1 MSIEAVLQP
10 RFYYAM
16 SYFSF
21 DAEVLFAFFAFG
33 DTFFTLGLMV
43 HIGLGSDRRRLAGF
57 SGRFSRSL
65 TSRLLS
71 SSSSSFL
78 FFGKIPWN
86 FRRETKIISEI
97 SAKVYRIR
105 KKNPESIA
113 RKKNKTKNGIS
124 FCSFFWSGKK
134 ACKLCR
140 SKKRW
145 KISLQELLQ

>member
-57 SGRFSRSL
+57 
-65 TSRLLS
+65 TSRLVRFRQRFEKMRES
-71 SSSSSFL
+71 SISPTFYEVSFL
-78 FFGKIPWN
+78 IFSFI
-86 FRRETKIISEI
+86 FRTSDFL
-97 SAKVYRIR
+97 
-105 KKNPESIA
+105 KN
-113 RKKNKTKNGIS
+113 
-124 FCSFFWSGKK
+124 
-134 ACKLCR
+134 LL
-140 SKKRW
+140 
-145 KISLQELLQ
+145 KISPKSEKNQ

>member
-1 MSIEAVLQP
+1 MLHRKYMEKNRSIARTVSIEAVLQP

-71 SSSSSFL
+71 SSSPSSFL
-78 FFGKIPWN
+78 FFSSTSMCG
-86 FRRETKIISEI
+86 
-97 SAKVYRIR
+97 
-105 KKNPESIA
+105 
-113 RKKNKTKNGIS
+113 
-124 FCSFFWSGKK
+124 CFFLERYGQLWF
-134 ACKLCR
+134 
-140 SKKRW
+140 
-145 KISLQELLQ
+145 LLQWYGKLLNFTRSLHAKH

>member
-57 SGRFSRSL
+57 SGRFSRSF
-65 TSRLLS
+65 TSWLLS
-71 SSSSSFL
+71 SSSSIGEIPRKFHQNLREIPFFSF
-78 FFGKIPWN
+78 
-86 FRRETKIISEI
+86 
-97 SAKVYRIR
+97 
-105 KKNPESIA
+105 
-113 RKKNKTKNGIS
+113 S
-124 FCSFFWSGKK
+124 FSFFEDRTAPRNSMKNVEK
-134 ACKLCR
+134 
-140 SKKRW
+140 
-145 KISLQELLQ
+145 

>member
-65 TSRLLS
+65 TSRLHS
-71 SSSSSFL
+71 
-78 FFGKIPWN
+78 GKIP
-86 FRRETKIISEI
+86 
-97 SAKVYRIR
+97 R
-105 KKNPESIA
+105 KLVVKEKQPILTAASNCLLLEQV
-113 RKKNKTKNGIS
+113 
-124 FCSFFWSGKK
+124 
-134 ACKLCR
+134 AC
-140 SKKRW
+140 
-145 KISLQELLQ
+145 LL

>member
-1 MSIEAVLQP
+1 MLQRKYMQKNKSIARTVSIEAVLQP

-71 SSSSSFL
+71 SSSSSSFL
-78 FFGKIPWN
+78 FFSSTSMCG
-86 FRRETKIISEI
+86 
-97 SAKVYRIR
+97 
-105 KKNPESIA
+105 
-113 RKKNKTKNGIS
+113 
-124 FCSFFWSGKK
+124 CFFLEMYGQLWF
-134 ACKLCR
+134 
-140 SKKRW
+140 
-145 KISLQELLQ
+145 LLQWYGQLLNLTRSSHADKIL